1 MIECDAN
8 AKLGPEII
16 RCDPNK
22 VSENGRLFFDIL
34 TRQNMTLGNKSS
46 LCKGVITR
54 NRNTLLKEE
63 RSVLDYFVFWEKLSQ
78 FFEHLMIDE
87 GRTVHMY

>member
-1 MIECDAN
+1 
-8 AKLGPEII
+8 
-16 RCDPNK
+16 
-22 VSENGRLFFDIL
+22 
-34 TRQNMTLGNKSS
+34 MTLGNKSS

-63 RSVLDYFVFWEKLSQ
+63 RSVSDYFVFCEKLSQ

>member
-46 LCKGVITR
+46 LC
-54 NRNTLLKEE
+54 NTVLNEE
-63 RSVLDYFVFWEKLSQ
+63 MSVLDHIVFCEKLSQ
-78 FFEHLMIDE
+78 FFEHMMIDE